1 MNREHSIHQK
11 DFLKAYDELSDALF
25 RHSFFRVSNK
35 EVALDMVQD
44 AFMKTWNH
52 IVGGKIIE
60 NYKAFLYHVM
70 NNLIIDYY
78 RKSKSSSLDVLLD
91 DGFDPGDTTV
101 NIEQSAEVSLLIRSL
116 HKLETSSSPCDCTEL
131 LQNSKKLYNHER
143 PRTPHCRYRT
153 ESRHDF
159 CRKSSDALGTTFSHG
174 EK

>member
-116 HKLETSSSPCDCTEL
+116 HKLETSDREIVVMRYVDGLSIAEIA
-131 LQNSKKLYNHER
+131 NSLSESANIISVRLHRATAKLKEIIQ
-143 PRTPHCRYRT
+143 P
-153 ESRHDF
+153 
-159 CRKSSDALGTTFSHG
+159 
-174 EK
+174 